1 MQLGGDVMTSREV
14 ICFNCKHQF
23 RAMFRS
29 DNEQRIRN
37 KRGKVF
43 DADLAMCPK
52 CRSLQYLTHNSLV
65 GLDAN
70 KYNSLELRLE

>member
-1 MQLGGDVMTSREV
+1 
-14 ICFNCKHQF
+14 
-23 RAMFRS
+23 MFRS